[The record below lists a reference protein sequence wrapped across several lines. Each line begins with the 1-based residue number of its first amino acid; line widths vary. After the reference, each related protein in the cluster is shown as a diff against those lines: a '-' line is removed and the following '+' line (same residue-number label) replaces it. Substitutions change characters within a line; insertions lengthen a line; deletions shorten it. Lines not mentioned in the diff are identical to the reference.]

1 MSRVPIRLVLGLF
14 LLLLAACE
22 EEEPRIMN
30 HREGKPPPGVGGA
43 GDVCVIVRNRAPFT
57 ITGRVQLKSRE
68 RASFRLS
75 RNRTQ
80 KLCMTGQ
87 LFGGDTV
94 SFILTSFV
102 TIPIFSCY
110 TRHDQSID
118 VYAKR
123 RGEGWLYSATC
134 IR

>member
-1 MSRVPIRLVLGLF
+1 MSRAPFLLVLGF
-14 LLLLAACE
+14 LALLLAACE
-22 EEEPRIMN
+22 EEPPEIVN
-30 HREGKPPPGVGGA
+30 HREGKPPPGVGGS
-43 GDVCVIVRNRAPFT
+43 GDVCVLVRNRAPFT

-68 RASFRLS
+68 RATFRLG
-75 RNRTQ
+75 RNKAQ

-134 IR
+134 VR

>member
-1 MSRVPIRLVLGLF
+1 MLLGLVLF
-14 LLLLAACE
+14 LLAACE
-22 EEEPRIMN
+22 EEAPRIMN
-30 HREGKPPPGVGGA
+30 HREGKPPAGVGGA
-43 GDVCVIVRNRAPFT
+43 GDVCVLVRNRAPFT

-68 RASFRLS
+68 RATFRLS
-75 RNRTQ
+75 RNKSQ
-80 KLCMTGQ
+80 KLCITGQ

-123 RGEGWLYSATC
+123 RGDGWLYSATC
-134 IR
+134 FR

>member
-1 MSRVPIRLVLGLF
+1 MSRAPFLLILGF
-14 LLLLAACE
+14 LALLLAACE
-22 EEEPRIMN
+22 EEPPEIVN
-30 HREGKPPPGVGGA
+30 HREAKPPPGVGGS
-43 GDVCVIVRNRAPFT
+43 GDVCVLVRNRAPFT

-68 RASFRLS
+68 RATFRLA
-75 RNRTQ
+75 RNRAQ

-94 SFILTSFV
+94 SFIITSFV

-110 TRHDQSID
+110 SRHDQSID

-134 IR
+134 VR